1 MQTRGFLTCRDIAG
15 FLADYLA
22 GQIPSAAKAV
32 FERHLEICADCVRYL
47 RGYEATIAL
56 TRQAYDDTPSHWID
70 HQRLGLRTPAS
81 RYGRLNQ
88 EWQHPE

>member
-22 GQIPSAAKAV
+22 DQIPSASKAV

-56 TRQAYDDTPSHWID
+56 TRQAYDDAAPI
-70 HQRLGLRTPAS
+70 
-81 RYGRLNQ
+81 
-88 EWQHPE
+88 PEPVPEDLIHAVLAAR